1 MTTLAHRRCRPL
13 LGTLVEVAV
22 PERHAHTAD
31 LAFAAVARVD
41 RAMSFHRED
50 GDLARLRR
58 APPGT
63 VVPVDPETAAVLRL
77 AERLHRRSGGLFD
90 VTVAAVLVAD
100 GFLPCPDGIDHAG
113 LTGGA
118 ADIEIVG
125 DAHVRCR
132 RPLLIDLG
140 GIAKGHAVDL
150 AVAALKAAGV
160 EAALVNAGGDLRVL
174 GDEPQ
179 TIHLRAAGG
188 GLEGVVTLADL
199 ALASSSNL
207 LDRRRARGRTTVP
220 HRGRGASPVVTDE
233 AVTVAAPT
241 CAVADA
247 MTKIALADRTL
258 AAAMLTEEGG
268 EIVDRPAGRVAA

>member
-1 MTTLAHRRCRPL
+1 MSSLAHRRCRPL
-13 LGTLVEVAV
+13 LGTFVEVAV
-22 PERHAHTAD
+22 PARHAGAVD
-31 LAFAAVARVD
+31 AAFAVVARMD

-63 VVPVDPETAAVLRL
+63 AVPVDPETAAVLRL

-90 VTVAAVLVAD
+90 VTVAAALVAD
-100 GFLPCPDGIDHAG
+100 GFLPVPRNVDPAR

-118 ADIEIVG
+118 VDIEIVD

-132 RPLLIDLG
+132 RPLLVDLG

-150 AVAALKAAGV
+150 AVGALAAAGV
-160 EAALVNAGGDLRVL
+160 PAALVNAGGDLRVL

-179 TIHLRAAGG
+179 PIHLRAANG
-188 GLEGVVTLADL
+188 GLDGMVMLADL
-199 ALASSSNL
+199 ALASSGSL
-207 LDRRRARGRTTVP
+207 LDKRRVRGRTTVP
-220 HRGRGASPVVTDE
+220 HRGRGASPVISDE

-247 MTKIALADRTL
+247 MTKIALADRAL
-258 AAAMLTEEGG
+258 AEAMLAEEGG
-268 EIVDRPAGRVAA
+268 AIVVRPAGRLAA